1 MNGLHVVFQ
10 DRGCVIHYNKFWSS
24 LMVQK
29 LEYLDPKIQISIYF
43 YLFKNTKKIHDKSL
57 NDFIFK

>member
-1 MNGLHVVFQ
+1 
-10 DRGCVIHYNKFWSS
+10 
-24 LMVQK
+24 MVQK

-57 NDFIFK
+57 NDLIFK